1 MTQQTTTPE
10 PKATS
15 TWERLEDFARA
26 QVQHFIQALLE
37 EEVTELLGRTKSAR
51 REAVDASPGSRN
63 GYGKPRRLT
72 LTSGTI
78 TIRRPR
84 VRDLNERFVS
94 RVLPLFKRQTK
105 EVGEL
110 LPQLYLHGLALGD
123 FELALRGLLGD
134 GAPLS
139 PASLLRLKTQWQLEY
154 ETWKTRP
161 LDGLEVVYLWADG
174 LYVKAGLEDTKAA
187 LLVMIGALSN
197 GQKVVLAVESSQ
209 RESKESWG
217 MILRD
222 LRKRGL
228 KPWRCTIAD
237 GHLGLWAALGEQY
250 PTLAEQRCWN
260 HKITNALDAMPKKYQ
275 AEARTLLGVL
285 PYAETQAACEALRAE
300 FTARY
305 RKLAPKAV
313 ERLADDWE
321 RLVTFYRFPREHW
334 PHLRTTN
341 PVESPFATVRLRTTA
356 AKRFK
361 KVENAT
367 ALIWKMLQVAE
378 STFWA
383 TQGSGVVTSSICR
396 YAVCRCPAADNRHAP
411 ADRCLSAGTQAFSLP
426 WRVQRSKEATYPV
439 RAVTLRI

>member
-1 MTQQTTTPE
+1 MTKQLTTPK
-10 PKATS
+10 PKVS
-15 TWERLEDFARA
+15 NTWERLEDFVREH
-26 QVQHFIQALLE
+26 VQQFIQALLE

-51 REAVDASPGSRN
+51 REAVDAAPRYRN

-78 TIRRPR
+78 TVRRPR
-84 VRDLNERFVS
+84 VRDLNERFMS

-154 ETWKTRP
+154 ETWKKRR
-161 LDGLEVVYLWADG
+161 LDDLEVVYMWADG

-187 LLVMIGALSN
+187 LLVMIGVLTD
-197 GQKVVLAVESSQ
+197 GQKVVLAVESGQ

-260 HKITNALDAMPKKYQ
+260 HRITNVLDALPKKHQ
-275 AEARTLLGVL
+275 AEARTVL
-285 PYAETQAACEALRAE
+285 CAMPYAETQAACETLKAE
-300 FTARY
+300 FTTRY

-321 RLVTFYRFPREHW
+321 RLVTFYQFPREHW
-334 PHLRTTN
+334 PHLRTSN
-341 PVESPFATVRLRTTA
+341 VVESPFATVRLRTTA

-361 KVENAT
+361 RVEHAT
-367 ALIWKMLQVAE
+367 TLIWKILRVAE
-378 STFWA
+378 STFRRLKGA
-383 TQGSGVVTSSICR
+383 ELLPAVYAGVQYVDGVPPSTR
-396 YAVCRCPAADNRHAP
+396 RPQQMAA
-411 ADRCLSAGTQAFSLP
+411 
-426 WRVQRSKEATYPV
+426 
-439 RAVTLRI
+439 

>member
-1 MTQQTTTPE
+1 MTKQTTPE
-10 PKATS
+10 PTAS
-15 TWERLEDFARA
+15 TWERLEEFARA
-26 QVQHFIQALLE
+26 HVQRFIQDLLE

-51 REAVDASPGSRN
+51 REAVDAAPGYRN
-63 GYGKPRRLT
+63 GYGKPRQLT
-72 LTSGTI
+72 LTNGTI
-78 TIRRPR
+78 PVRRPR

-123 FELALRGLLGD
+123 FELALRGLLGE

-139 PASLLRLKTQWQLEY
+139 PASLLRLKAQWQGEY
-154 ETWKTRP
+154 ETWKQRR
-161 LDGLEVVYLWADG
+161 LDDLEVVYLWADG

-187 LLVMIGALSN
+187 LLVMIGVLTN
-197 GQKVVLAVESSQ
+197 GQKVVLAVESGQ
-209 RESKESWG
+209 REYKESWG

-228 KPWRCTIAD
+228 KHWRCTIAD

-260 HKITNALDAMPKKYQ
+260 HKITNTLDAMPKKHQ
-275 AEARTLLGVL
+275 AEARTLLCAM
-285 PYAETQAACEALRAE
+285 PYAETQTACEALRAE
-300 FTARY
+300 FTTCY

-321 RLVTFYRFPREHW
+321 RLVTFYQFPREHR

-341 PVESPFATVRLRTTA
+341 VVESPFATVRLRTTA

-367 ALIWKMLQVAE
+367 ALIWKILQVAE
-378 STFWA
+378 STFRKLKGA
-383 TQGSGVVTSSICR
+383 ELLPAV
-396 YAVCRCPAADNRHAP
+396 YAGGQYVDGMKRTVSPRQQLAA
-411 ADRCLSAGTQAFSLP
+411 
-426 WRVQRSKEATYPV
+426 
-439 RAVTLRI
+439 